1 MYPTL
6 KMLHIMYPDLYPS
19 NLCPHCE
26 EIASLE
32 HSGSAPNSL
41 IYRTS
46 PLPDGRRQSAA
57 RPWHVSSGLSTKP
70 ARRLRSLA
78 SQFPRGSCPQH
89 SDLCFGGPNKSLSN
103 PIQSTLHSKR
113 SLSGVFPFTNRPSLE
128 TLPSLEKIL
137 GVSSRFPRK
146 RSSYLES
153 SLEPSIMADHAS
165 FVDYV
170 PRVDELFGDVEDCV
184 SIPRQ
189 QLRDRLN
196 PMEHF
201 TDSEFLA
208 RYRFTKSSVKKL
220 LECLPFEE
228 SCSNCGHPLP
238 PVMQL
243 LITLRFYGAGTFQ
256 VVMSD
261 LVNVS
266 QPTVSRV
273 IERVSRLI
281 AKHLFPAV
289 GNFPN
294 PDDRCRETMVEFYR
308 IAEFPGVTGCID
320 CTHVRIIS
328 PGGPNG
334 EVYRNRKGYFSINV
348 QVTCSFFAANVES
361 IAVLLKC
368 SNST

>member
-1 MYPTL
+1 
-6 KMLHIMYPDLYPS
+6 
-19 NLCPHCE
+19 
-26 EIASLE
+26 
-32 HSGSAPNSL
+32 
-41 IYRTS
+41 
-46 PLPDGRRQSAA
+46 
-57 RPWHVSSGLSTKP
+57 
-70 ARRLRSLA
+70 
-78 SQFPRGSCPQH
+78 
-89 SDLCFGGPNKSLSN
+89 
-103 PIQSTLHSKR
+103 
-113 SLSGVFPFTNRPSLE
+113 
-128 TLPSLEKIL
+128 
-137 GVSSRFPRK
+137 
-146 RSSYLES
+146 
-153 SLEPSIMADHAS
+153 MADYAS

-170 PRVDELFGDVEDCV
+170 LRVDELFGDVDDCV

-228 SCSNCGHPLP
+228 SCSNRGHPLP

-256 VVMSD
+256 VVMGD

-289 GNFPN
+289 VNFPN
-294 PDDRCRETMVEFYR
+294 SDDRFRETMVEFYR
-308 IAEFPGVTGCID
+308 IAKFPGVTGCID
-320 CTHVRIIS
+320 CTHVRIKS

-348 QVTCSFFAANVES
+348 QVIAGPKLQLYDVVSSWPGSAHDSRIFDNSRARVLYEKKRVPGILLGDAGYRCTSFLMTPMSDSPPDSPESRYQAAHIRTRNTIERAFGVWKRRFPCLDMGLQNLAERS
-361 IAVLLKC
+361 AVITTACAALHNLAVLRQDAEPPPVIIPQHLRRQQPDVVNQADTLLGSRC
-368 SNST
+368 RMRLITRAFTSRNE

>member
-1 MYPTL
+1 
-6 KMLHIMYPDLYPS
+6 
-19 NLCPHCE
+19 
-26 EIASLE
+26 
-32 HSGSAPNSL
+32 
-41 IYRTS
+41 
-46 PLPDGRRQSAA
+46 
-57 RPWHVSSGLSTKP
+57 
-70 ARRLRSLA
+70 
-78 SQFPRGSCPQH
+78 
-89 SDLCFGGPNKSLSN
+89 
-103 PIQSTLHSKR
+103 
-113 SLSGVFPFTNRPSLE
+113 
-128 TLPSLEKIL
+128 
-137 GVSSRFPRK
+137 
-146 RSSYLES
+146 
-153 SLEPSIMADHAS
+153 MADHAS

-208 RYRFTKSSVKKL
+208 RYRFTKSSAKKL
-220 LECLPFEE
+220 LKCLPFEE
-228 SCSNCGHPLP
+228 NCRNCGPPLP

-243 LITLRFYGAGTFQ
+243 LITVRFYGAGTFQ
-256 VVMSD
+256 VVMGD

-334 EVYRNRKGYFSINV
+334 EVYRNRKGY
-348 QVTCSFFAANVES
+348 QAAHMHTRNTIERAFGVWKRRFPCLDMGLQNLAERS
-361 IAVLLKC
+361 AVITTACAALHNLAVLRQDAEPPPVIIPQHLRRQQPDVANQADTLLGSRC
-368 SNST
+368 RMWLITRAFTSPNE